1 LDTTRYSAPALEKG
15 LDIIELLAQHPEGLS
30 LGELA
35 KALGRTT
42 AEIFRMVVTLQTRG
56 YLMEIGERYALSL
69 LLFQLAHRHQP
80 VRSLVSTALP
90 LMTQLANE
98 VKQSF
103 HLCVYQAGRVI
114 IVAGVE
120 SPERWGFSLKVGTL
134 IGMTDTASGQVLM
147 AFQED
152 QEREQ
157 MLALHVP
164 VDGERSVNAET
175 LVHDMA
181 QIRQHGFARMPSRQV
196 KGVRNLAYPVF
207 GRNGHA
213 IASLTTPY
221 IERIDDAPVPSIAE
235 VGARM
240 KDAADTLTTLMGLD
254 VYWDAAHPGVGDAAQ
269 R

>member
-1 LDTTRYSAPALEKG
+1 MDTTRYSAPALEKG
-15 LDIIELLAQHPEGLS
+15 LDIIELLAEHPEGLS

-56 YLMEIGERYALSL
+56 YLMEMGERYALSL

-147 AFQED
+147 AFQEER
-152 QEREQ
+152 EREQ

-164 VDGERSVNAET
+164 VDGERPVNAEM
-175 LVHDMA
+175 LAHDLT

-213 IASLTTPY
+213 IASLTTPF
-221 IERIDDAPVPSIAE
+221 IERIDDAPVPPIAE
-235 VGARM
+235 VGTRM
-240 KDAADTLTTLMGLD
+240 KAAADTLTTLLGLN
-254 VYWDAAHPGVGDAAQ
+254 VYWDSGHSGAVESGK

>member
-1 LDTTRYSAPALEKG
+1 MDTTRYSAPALEKG
-15 LDIIELLAQHPEGLS
+15 LDIIELLAEHPEGLS

-56 YLMEIGERYALSL
+56 YLMEIEERYALSL

-147 AFQED
+147 AFQENR
-152 QEREQ
+152 EREQ
-157 MLALHVP
+157 MLAQHVP
-164 VDGERSVNAET
+164 VDGERPVHAET
-175 LVHDMA
+175 LAHDLA
-181 QIRQHGFARMPSRQV
+181 QIRHHGFARMPSRQV

-207 GRNGHA
+207 GRDGHA
-213 IASLTTPY
+213 VASLTTPY

-235 VGARM
+235 VGTRM
-240 KDAADTLTTLMGLD
+240 KSAANTLTSLMGLN
-254 VYWDAAHPGVGDAAQ
+254 VYWDGSRPNAGASEK